1 MLDRIHPPQISIPSA
16 IEIKEP
22 QKRMLQNG
30 TPVYNICAGTQE
42 VVKIELIFAAGNI
55 ASTSSLIATATN
67 DLMDEGSTKHS
78 SSEIAEALDFYGAY
92 LHAENG
98 ADWSSI
104 SLFSLNKFVSETLP
118 YFQEIITQPLY
129 PAKEIQTYR
138 QQGKQRLSVNLTKV
152 DYLARIHFSQTLFGQ
167 DHPYGRIT
175 QPEEYDSLEPATLI
189 DYHEKKYKHGLRA
202 VIISGL
208 ANEDLLQKIVSALDA
223 MELKNG
229 NLPALQLNEYVPL
242 KKFIEKSDAIQ
253 SAIRIGRRMFTRH
266 HPDFIAFS
274 VLNTI
279 LGGYFGS
286 RLMANIR
293 EDKGYTYGIGSGLVS
308 NDQDGYFFITTEV
321 GADVREAAVKEIYY
335 ELNRLRTEDINN
347 EELTLVKNY
356 LTGAFQRS
364 IDGPFALAEKHK
376 MLTLNNLEI
385 NYLNDYLGKIKAI
398 SSGDLKEVANRYLK
412 DVDLSEIVV
421 GK

>member
-1 MLDRIHPPQISIPSA
+1 MLDRIHPPQISIPSSV
-16 IEIKEP
+16 EIQEP
-22 QKRMLQNG
+22 QKLTLKNG
-30 TPVYNICAGTQE
+30 TPVYNIYAGTQD
-42 VVKIELIFAAGNI
+42 VVKIELIFASGNI
-55 ASTSSLIATATN
+55 AADSSLIATATN
-67 DLMDEGSTKHS
+67 DLMEEGSLKRS
-78 SSEIAEALDFYGAY
+78 SSEIAEALDFYGSY

-98 ADWSSI
+98 ADWSSM
-104 SLFSLNKFVSETLP
+104 SLFSLNKFVGDTLP
-118 YFQEIITQPLY
+118 YFEEIITQPAY
-129 PAKEIQTYR
+129 PEKEIQTYR

-152 DYLARIHFSQTLFGQ
+152 DYLARIHFNQALFGQ
-167 DHPYGRIT
+167 EHPYGRIT
-175 QPEEYDSLEPATLI
+175 KPEEYDILDSATLKA
-189 DYHEKKYKHGLRA
+189 YHEKKYKNGLRA
-202 VIISGL
+202 VVISGL
-208 ANEDLLQKIVSALDA
+208 VNENLLQKIMNALDS
-223 MELKNG
+223 MELKNS
-229 NLPALQLNEYVPL
+229 NLPSIKLSEYVPA

-308 NDQDGYFFITTEV
+308 HDQDGYFFITTEV
-321 GADVREAAVKEIYY
+321 GADVKDAAVKEIYY
-335 ELNRLRTEDINN
+335 EINRLRTEDINN

-385 NYLNDYLGKIKAI
+385 NYLNEYLGKIKAI
-398 SSGDLKEVANRYLK
+398 SAEQLKSVANQYLQ
-412 DVDLSEIVV
+412 DADLSEIVV

>member
-1 MLDRIHPPQISIPSA
+1 MLDRIHPPQISIPSS
-16 IEIKEP
+16 IEILEP
-22 QKRMLQNG
+22 QKLLLKNG

-67 DLMDEGSTKHS
+67 DLMDEGSLKHN
-78 SSEIAEALDFYGAY
+78 SSEIAEALDYYGAY

-104 SLFSLNKFVSETLP
+104 SLFSLNKFVNETLP

-129 PAKEIQTYR
+129 PAKEIQTYK

-175 QPEEYDSLEPATLI
+175 QLEEYDMLDTAMLK
-189 DYHEKKYKHGLRA
+189 DYHEKKYKNGLRA
-202 VIISGL
+202 VVISGL
-208 ANEDLLQKIVSALDA
+208 ANEDLLKKIISALDS

-229 NLPALQLNEYVPL
+229 NLPSIELNKYVPL

-321 GADVREAAVKEIYY
+321 GADVREAAVKEIYH
-335 ELNRLRTEDINN
+335 ELHRLRTEDINN

-376 MLTLNNLEI
+376 MLTLNNLNI
-385 NYLNDYLGKIKAI
+385 KYLNGYLGKIKALSATHI
-398 SSGDLKEVANRYLK
+398 KEVANLYLK
-412 DVDLSEIVV
+412 DTDLSEIVV

>member
-1 MLDRIHPPQISIPSA
+1 MPDRIHPPQISIPSS

-22 QKRMLQNG
+22 QKITLKNG
-30 TPVYNICAGTQE
+30 TPVYNIYAGTQE

-55 ASTSSLIATATN
+55 ASTSSLIATSAN
-67 DLMDEGSTKHS
+67 DLMDEGSTQHS

-104 SLFSLNKFVSETLP
+104 SLFSLSKFVSDTLP

-152 DYLARIHFSQTLFGQ
+152 DYLARIHFNQALFGQ

-175 QPEEYDSLEPATLI
+175 HPEEYDRLDTETLK
-189 DYHEKKYKHGLRA
+189 DYHEKKYKNGIRA
-202 VIISGL
+202 VVISGL
-208 ANEDLLQKIVSALDA
+208 ANEDLLQKIVSAIDA
-223 MELKNG
+223 MELKSG
-229 NLPALQLNEYVPL
+229 NLPTIQLNEYVPTQ
-242 KKFIEKSDAIQ
+242 KFIEKADAIQ

-308 NDQDGYFFITTEV
+308 NDQEGYFFITTEV
-321 GADVREAAVKEIYY
+321 GADVREAALKEIYN
-335 ELNRLRTEDINN
+335 ELHRLRTEDINN

-385 NYLNDYLGKIKAI
+385 KYLNDYLAKIKAI
-398 SSGDLKEVANRYLK
+398 SSNDLKIVANHYLK
-412 DVDLSEIVV
+412 DTDLTEIVV